1 VLRKIQV
8 GDEVWP
14 DGSTVVHRISGMP
27 APANDRAGMT
37 DIKSVVAGNERRIL
51 SALGITLHQN
61 SNQHFRCPYPDHQH
75 PSWRWGDAK
84 RMAFCT

>member
-1 VLRKIQV
+1 MLRKIQV

-14 DGSTVVHRISGMP
+14 DGSTVVHRISWIP

-37 DIKSVVAGNERRIL
+37 DIKSVVADNERIL
-51 SALGITLHQN
+51 SALGITLHRQ
-61 SNQHFRCPYPDHQH
+61 SQHFRRPYPDHQH
-75 PSWRWGDAK
+75 PSWRWDDAK

>member
-1 VLRKIQV
+1 MLRKIQV

-27 APANDRAGMT
+27 APANDRAGVT
-37 DIKSVVAGNERRIL
+37 DIKSGVAGNERIL
-51 SALGITLHQN
+51 SALGITLHRH
-61 SNQHFRCPYPDHQH
+61 SNQHFRGPYPDHQH

-84 RMAFCT
+84 RMAFRT

>member
-1 VLRKIQV
+1 MLRKIQV
-8 GDEVWP
+8 GDEAWP

-27 APANDRAGMT
+27 APANDRRR
-37 DIKSVVAGNERRIL
+37 RRIL
-51 SALGITLHQN
+51 SALALRCISRPTL
-61 SNQHFRCPYPDHQH
+61 SRPYPDHQH